1 MVEQG
6 RPENGDSYAKT
17 LTADR
22 LKRVIEG
29 KWADK
34 KAHAALGGGFTFK
47 TLEKKVDAKTLLMME
62 RDEMI
67 DTVIASHSS
76 TGSRR
81 SPVLIPVPEEAAYQY
96 LVARNTSDE
105 GIYLVWH
112 GAGSNTDL
120 TEEVYEA
127 ITDEADAAGLAPT
140 YHVYSRRNLI
150 VTDDVV
156 WYQIPDR
163 ILSDFG
169 LDVRT
174 ESFIEES

>member
-1 MVEQG
+1 MSAMAE
-6 RPENGDSYAKT
+6 
-17 LTADR
+17 L
-22 LKRVIEG
+22 
-29 KWADK
+29 
-34 KAHAALGGGFTFK
+34 
-47 TLEKKVDAKTLLMME
+47 
-62 RDEMI
+62 
-67 DTVIASHSS
+67 VIASHSS
-76 TGSRR
+76 TSSRR
-81 SPVLIPVPEEAAYQY
+81 GPVLIPVPDEAAYTY
-96 LVARNTSDE
+96 LVARNANNE

-120 TEEVYEA
+120 TEEVYET
-127 ITDEADAAGLAPT
+127 ITEEADAASLAPT

-174 ESFIEES
+174 ESFIEEN